1 MKAMPHTV
9 GTFFLILLAAFCS
22 PISGGEQPMEKSLR
36 QEQIEADWLLQER
49 GRAKG
54 NTAGKITPEEDAVG
68 GCDGVKD
75 GKNVGYYGFHT
86 NQQDK
91 PWWQV
96 DLGTPQ
102 KLGRTVIYNGST
114 PADAK
119 RALGLCVL
127 VSNDAKQWTE
137 VYRHD
142 RSMFYGPKQPLTVP
156 LDGVEA
162 RHVRV
167 QLPYVE
173 CLHLDEIEVYAAQ
186 SDRNL
191 ALHRPAT
198 QSSISQWSRRES
210 PAASAGAAKYLAHAR
225 DRLKLARKTLE
236 FVQWTSP
243 RPEMAKELEVL
254 EERLAASVAVAPG
267 AAASKELFHAAAEL
281 RRRIIFSHPL
291 LDFDRVVFTKRPPPI
306 LCAPGDNYYAINN
319 GIGPGLTVLDGWKSE
334 KPVET
339 VLLEDRLPPGCMMHP
354 DVSFDG
360 KRVVFAYC
368 DHAPRREERQFF
380 LYEAE
385 LDGTGLRQLTGGPR
399 DRREGLQGRMTVVTE
414 DYDPCYLP
422 DGGIAFISTRNQG
435 GVRCH
440 WGGRYCPTYLLY
452 RCDSDGSHIRPISF
466 GEANEW
472 DPVVMPD
479 GQILWTRWDY
489 VNRPVLQSMG
499 LWTIR
504 PDGTAPAHYFGNYTS
519 NPMKICQ
526 ARPIPGSSKI
536 VATTAAH
543 HAMQAGSLIL
553 IDRRLAEDGLEAITR
568 LTPEATFPESEP
580 TSPVAFSTPYPLS
593 EDLFLAAYSP
603 SPLPASM
610 SQKPARNA
618 FGIYLIDSLGGRELI
633 YRDEEISCLAPLP
646 VRPRAKPPVLPSSLE
661 TVADTPA
668 TGIFYIQDVNQ
679 STQPI
684 KPGTI
689 KSIRVNEL
697 LLQPTQ
703 RAPRSSVVTYELLKR
718 VIGTVPVE
726 PDGSAI
732 FEAPAGIP
740 MQFQALDE
748 NGMAVLTMRTITQ
761 LQPGE
766 FAGCVGCHE
775 PRTSTPVARQS
786 KPSKTPRPLTPPEG
800 PRYEG
805 GLSFAKTV
813 QPVLDRY
820 CIDCHGLGLKE
831 KSKISLLGTTAAPG
845 DLDKTLAS
853 MHASQAY
860 HALARAPYIKIA
872 QYGQES
878 WYSVPKDYFA
888 HAGTLVPMLLEGHE
902 KVQLDRSSL
911 QRIID
916 WADLNAQF
924 SGTYSWNKDEWREID
939 GDAERLL
946 RDHIRDTFGEELAK
960 QPFAALVNVAIPSES
975 RILKAPLAVSA
986 GGWGQIDQG
995 RWKSTDDPGYQRMH
1009 ALVRKT
1015 IKPSPYQDIAGTC
1028 GRNEGCL
1035 CLSCWVRK
1043 LKEDREKL
1051 PAGKK

>member
-9 GTFFLILLAAFCS
+9 WAFFLILLPAFCS
-22 PISGGEQPMEKSLR
+22 PVSGGEQPLQNALR
-36 QEQIEADWLLQER
+36 REQIEADWLLQEQVR
-49 GRAKG
+49 SEG
-54 NTAGKITPEEDAVG
+54 NATGKITPEEDAVG

-96 DLGTPQ
+96 DLGTQ
-102 KLGRTVIYNGST
+102 HKLARTVIYNGST

-127 VSNDAKQWTE
+127 VSKDAKQWTE

-142 RSMFYGPKQPLTVP
+142 RSMFCGPQQPLTVP
-156 LDGVEA
+156 LDGIET
-162 RHVRV
+162 RHLRV

-173 CLHLDEIEVYAAQ
+173 YLHLDEIEVYAVQ
-186 SDRNL
+186 SNRNL

-198 QSSISQWSRRES
+198 QSSVSQWSRREV
-210 PAASAGAAKYLAHAR
+210 PAASADAAKYLTHAR
-225 DRLKLARKTLE
+225 QRLKLARKTLE
-236 FVQWTSP
+236 FVQQTEA
-243 RPEMAKELEVL
+243 RPEMAKELEAL
-254 EERLAASVAVAPG
+254 EKRLAASVAVVSGSAAVEELFG
-267 AAASKELFHAAAEL
+267 AAAAL

-291 LDFDRVVFTKRPPPI
+291 VDFDRILFTKRPPPL

-319 GIGPGLTVLDGWKSE
+319 GIGPGLTILSDWKGE
-334 KPVET
+334 NPTET
-339 VLLEDRLPPGCMMHP
+339 SLIKDRLPPGCMMHP
-354 DVSFDG
+354 DISFDG

-368 DHAPRREERQFF
+368 DHTPRREERQFF
-380 LYEAE
+380 LYEAK
-385 LDGTGLRQLTGGPR
+385 LDATALRQLTGGPH

-452 RCDSDGSHIRPISF
+452 RCDSDGSHIRQLSF

-489 VNRPVLQSMG
+489 VNRPVLPTMG

-543 HAMQAGSLIL
+543 HAMQAGALIL
-553 IDRRLAEDGLEAITR
+553 IDRRTAEDGLEAITK

-580 TSPVAFSTPYPLS
+580 TTPVAFSTPCPLS
-593 EDLFLAAYSP
+593 ENLFLAAYSP
-603 SPLPASM
+603 YALPASM
-610 SQKPARNA
+610 GHKPRRNA
-618 FGIYLIDSLGGRELI
+618 FGIYLVDSLGGRELI
-633 YRDEEISCLAPLP
+633 YRDEEISCFAPMP
-646 VRPRAKPPVLPSSLE
+646 VRPRSKPLLGPSSVK
-661 TVADTPA
+661 TAADTPA
-668 TGIFYIQDVNQ
+668 KGMFYIQDVNQ
-679 STQPI
+679 NTQPI

-689 KSIRVNEL
+689 KSIRVNEM

-703 RAPRSSVVTYELLKR
+703 RSPRNGVVTFEILKR

-726 PDGSAI
+726 ADGSAV
-732 FEAPAGIP
+732 FEAPAGVPI
-740 MQFQALDE
+740 QFQALDE

-766 FAGCVGCHE
+766 FASCVGCHE
-775 PRTSTPVARQS
+775 PRTSTPVVWPS
-786 KPSKTPRPLTPPEG
+786 KPPREPRVLTPPEG
-800 PRYEG
+800 PQYEG

-820 CIDCHGLGLKE
+820 CIDCHGLDLKE

-845 DLDKTLAS
+845 NLDRTLQS

-888 HAGTLVPMLLEGHE
+888 HAGTLVPMLLKGHK

-916 WADLNAQF
+916 WADLNAQCF
-924 SGTYSWNKDEWREID
+924 GTYSWNKDEWREVD
-939 GDAERLL
+939 GEGEQLL

-986 GGWGQIDQG
+986 GGWGQIDQAG
-995 RWKSTDDPGYQRMH
+995 WKSTDDPGCQRMYT
-1009 ALVRKT
+1009 LVKKT
-1015 IKPSPYQDIAGTC
+1015 IKPSPYKDIAGTC
-1028 GRNEGCL
+1028 GRDDGCL
-1035 CLSCWVRK
+1035 CRSCWVRK

-1051 PAGKK
+1051 LTGKQ